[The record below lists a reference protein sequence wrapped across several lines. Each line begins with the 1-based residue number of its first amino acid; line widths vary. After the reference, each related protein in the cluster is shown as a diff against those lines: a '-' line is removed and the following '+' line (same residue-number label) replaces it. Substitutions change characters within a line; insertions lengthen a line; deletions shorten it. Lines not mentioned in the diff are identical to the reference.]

1 MNSIAIS
8 TTIAGGG
15 EYAAAVTAA
24 GGTPRLLAF
33 EPHTV
38 DEQLAGA
45 AGVLLAGG
53 GDVDPQRYGRVG
65 SLAAEIDP
73 LRDAFEIALVRRA
86 RERGLPTLC
95 ICRGV
100 QVANVAF
107 GGTLVDDIGAVFD
120 APTAALH
127 RREVD
132 GKSERG
138 LIDGHA
144 VAISQ
149 PSLLASIVPDSP
161 LVTGSRHHQ
170 CLADVAADLRVVA
183 TTPDG
188 IVEAVEAQFASP
200 FWLGVQWHPESTVEL
215 DGGASRAIFAA
226 FVAAVA
232 RTAAAQTGAAWPHDS
247 ADAGDSFRLRST
259 NTPSRFVRRAG
270 QTFRGDHGD

>member
-1 MNSIAIS
+1 MGRFRVISIAIS

-33 EPHTV
+33 EPHCV

-45 AGVLLAGG
+45 AGVLLSGG
-53 GDVDPQRYGRVG
+53 GDVDPRRYGHVG

-73 LRDAFEIALVRRA
+73 VRDAFEIALVRRA

-100 QVANVAF
+100 QLANVAF

-120 APTAALH
+120 ARTAALH

-138 LIDGHA
+138 LIAGHA
-144 VAISQ
+144 LEIVQ
-149 PSLLASIVPDSP
+149 PSLLASILPDSQV
-161 LVTGSRHHQ
+161 VTGSRHHQ
-170 CLADVAADLRVVA
+170 CLAAVAADLRVVA

-188 IVEAVEAQFASP
+188 IVEAVEARFASP

-226 FVAAVA
+226 FVG
-232 RTAAAQTGAAWPHDS
+232 AAAQTGAAQPDGS
-247 ADAGDSFRLRST
+247 APAGREI
-259 NTPSRFVRRAG
+259 RRA
-270 QTFRGDHGD
+270 RGTHGA